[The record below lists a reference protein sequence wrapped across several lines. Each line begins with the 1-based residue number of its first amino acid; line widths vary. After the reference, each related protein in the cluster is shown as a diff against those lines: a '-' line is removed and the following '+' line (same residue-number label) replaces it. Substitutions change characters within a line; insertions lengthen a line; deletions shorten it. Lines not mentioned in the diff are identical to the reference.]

1 MMRTRNTLLT
11 LATVLLAALGI
22 YILTQLPNAGG
33 LVSALTLVFI
43 WGIAAISLNLIN
55 GQLGILSLGHHG
67 FMLIGGYVTALLVLP
82 EQERSPFRTRLL
94 SEWARENLDL
104 DKWLRGLGLDF
115 LANSMDAKFI
125 IALLIAGAAAALV
138 GFIVGFP
145 SLRLK
150 GDYLAIVT
158 FGFGEIIRLLP
169 STPEVARFTNGP
181 LGIKGIPADA
191 GSIWWAFTVFVLT
204 IFFFSR
210 LKYSSYGRAFEGIR
224 EDEIAAEAMGVNL
237 AYHKVLAFTI
247 SAFFAGVAGG
257 MYASYLQSVDTQ
269 TFNFFVTFFLLVAIS
284 LGGLGSITGAILGT
298 AIVVLV
304 RIYGG
309 FLEQPYP
316 LSYAFYT
323 LGGLMLLAFGFTY
336 YIRTARRLRPV
347 LEPKH
352 YWFGAI
358 GGALFLATLIFQ
370 NHPFLTEPQQL
381 FGLRRILLAVVL
393 ILIMIYRREGI
404 MGRAEL
410 SWQMLFGPR
419 AVTPTDEQRAQDAWL
434 SNPELN
440 PGLRE
445 DKEGENGAS

>member
-269 TFNFFVTFFLLVAIS
+269 TFNFFVTF
-284 LGGLGSITGAILGT
+284 
-298 AIVVLV
+298 
-304 RIYGG
+304 
-309 FLEQPYP
+309 
-316 LSYAFYT
+316 YT